1 MLADKGKSISIFF
14 ADGCGP
20 HQTYQGKPDAT
31 YEGGSM
37 AAYMNPAVVVSAM
50 AAVTKS
56 VAFGITGS
64 TSYIRKLDL
73 GLPFQILAIGLR
85 CSSIHASSNMVNLR
99 PHDQRPSGLERT
111 FISSLPSPLF
121 STYSHPFLP

>member
-1 MLADKGKSISIFF
+1 MV
-14 ADGCGP
+14 
-20 HQTYQGKPDAT
+20 
-31 YEGGSM
+31 
-37 AAYMNPAVVVSAM
+37 AYMDPVVMVSAM

-73 GLPFQILAIGLR
+73 GPAFQIPAVDLR

-111 FISSLPSPLF
+111 PPSPIP
-121 STYSHPFLP
+121 SSAPTHIPFFHRS

>member
-1 MLADKGKSISIFF
+1 MV
-14 ADGCGP
+14 
-20 HQTYQGKPDAT
+20 
-31 YEGGSM
+31 
-37 AAYMNPAVVVSAM
+37 AYMDPVVMVSAM

-73 GLPFQILAIGLR
+73 GPAFQIPAVDLR

-99 PHDQRPSGLERT
+99 PHDQRPSRLERT
-111 FISSLPSPLF
+111 FVSSLTSPLF